1 MIKKF
6 IISIILSSCLIF
18 GDSYSA
24 SATPKTYPTVTVG
37 IVAPVNIPAMTEI
50 IDGFKQGLNAHYP
63 GHIHYIVDNAQGD
76 INIMRSSFQQL
87 KARNVQLVVPI
98 GTATAQMAASVNYT
112 QPIVAL
118 AAEFK
123 EKDRAKFKNK
133 NITNIL
139 DEIDI
144 NKQIHFIHSAFPQLK
159 HITLIYGTAPQ
170 VLPEANEAI
179 TAAKRYGITVQK
191 LMVTTLPKLYT
202 ISQHIN
208 KNSQAI
214 FILKD
219 ELIVS
224 GINTLV
230 KQAAKKQILLIAS
243 DDGSVQKGADFAV
256 GVSER
261 LIGIGGAKLA
271 TQVLIK
277 GKSPRD
283 IPVKIMQHYHV
294 YVSPHYQHAV
304 YAADVKTPIAQFTFA
319 KLKKAAQKFN
329 YSVETLA
336 PSKH

>member
-6 IISIILSSCLIF
+6 ITSLALSLCFIF
-18 GDSYSA
+18 GYSHL
-24 SATPKTYPTVTVG
+24 ATAATKKYPAVTVG

-50 IDGFKQGLNAHYP
+50 IDGFKQGLNASYP
-63 GHIHYIVDNAQGD
+63 GQVHYIIDNAQGD
-76 INIMRSSFQQL
+76 MNIMRSSFQQL
-87 KARNVQLVVPI
+87 KAKNVQLVVPI
-98 GTATAQMAASVNYT
+98 GTAAAQMAASVNHT

-123 EKDRAKFKNK
+123 NKERAKFKNK

-159 HITLIYGTAPQ
+159 HITLIYGTEPQ
-170 VLPEANEAI
+170 VLPEANQAI
-179 TAAKRYGITVQK
+179 AAAKHYGITVQK
-191 LMVTTLPKLYT
+191 LMVTSLPKLYT
-202 ISQHIN
+202 ISRHIDDD
-208 KNSQAI
+208 SQAI

-230 KQAAKKQILLIAS
+230 KQAAQKHLLLIAS

-261 LIGIGGAKLA
+261 LIGVGGADLA
-271 TQVLIK
+271 AQVLK
-277 GKSPRD
+277 GTAPRD
-283 IPVKIMQHYHV
+283 IPVKIMKHYHV
-294 YVSPHYQHAV
+294 YVSPHYENAV
-304 YAADVKTPIAQFTFA
+304 YAANVKTPVAQFTFN
-319 KLKKAAQKFN
+319 KVKRTAQKFD
-329 YSVETLA
+329 YPVETLA
-336 PSKH
+336 PLKN